1 MLKSTVIG
9 NLGAHAKVR
18 NVNGVKAI
26 SFSVAHNEQYKDSEG
41 IKHEK
46 TLWVNCTFWRT
57 KETNLIKFLKKGQLV
72 YVEGTPSVGVY
83 RNKEGIHVA
92 DYQLRVTN
100 IQLLGSRSDD
110 SEQPTESQKNG
121 QAQAPHQQAQ
131 ANGQNHQQQR
141 PAPQGNGQQQPQA
154 NGNGQQNYQPQP
166 QQQTTPIDDVEVP
179 WME

>member
-41 IKHEK
+41 VKHEK

-72 YVEGTPSVGVY
+72 FVEGTPSVGVY
-83 RNKEGIHVA
+83 RNKEGIYVA

-110 SEQPTESQKNG
+110 DEQPTEGG
-121 QAQAPHQQAQ
+121 QNRQPQQTQQRQAP
-131 ANGQNHQQQR
+131 ANGQQRQQQR
-141 PAPQGNGQQQPQA
+141 PQPQGNGQPAQHPQLQA
-154 NGNGQQNYQPQP
+154 
-166 QQQTTPIDDVEVP
+166 TPVDDVDMSWIDD
-179 WME
+179 